1 MKEDETQFGPLEQDI
16 VEALRPR
23 LAAPGGDLYWASLHA
38 AIMARIV
45 EVERQTWWTVLSRW
59 SRPALA
65 AAALVMIV
73 ATAAMLALR
82 PDRTMVAYDD
92 VLESQA
98 QVPVQTAQTATPG
111 SAREATFHFVMS
123 SNGGRAP

>member
-1 MKEDETQFGPLEQDI
+1 MKEDETQCGPFDQDT
-16 VEALRPR
+16 VEALRTR
-23 LAAPGGDLYWASLHA
+23 LAVPGGDRYWESLHA
-38 AIMARIV
+38 AIMARII
-45 EVERQTWWTVLSRW
+45 EVESQAWWTVLSRW

-73 ATAAMLALR
+73 ATAAMLAMR
-82 PDRTMVAYDD
+82 ADRTVVAYDE
-92 VLESQA
+92 VLEAQA

>member
-1 MKEDETQFGPLEQDI
+1 MREDETQYGPLEQDI

-23 LAAPGGDLYWASLHA
+23 LAAPGGDLYWESLHA

-45 EVERQTWWTVLSRW
+45 EVERQAWWTVLSRW
-59 SRPALA
+59 SKPALA

-73 ATAAMLALR
+73 ATAAMLAMR
-82 PDRTMVAYDD
+82 ADRTMVAYDE
-92 VLESQA
+92 VLEAQA
-98 QVPVQTAQTATPG
+98 QVPVQTAQAATPG

>member
-1 MKEDETQFGPLEQDI
+1 MKEDETQYSPLDQDI

-23 LAAPGGDLYWASLHA
+23 LAAPGGDLYWESLHA

-45 EVERQTWWTVLSRW
+45 EVERQAWWTVLSRW

-65 AAALVMIV
+65 AAALLMIV

-82 PDRTMVAYDD
+82 PDRTVVAYDD

-98 QVPVQTAQTATPG
+98 QIPVQTVQAVTPG